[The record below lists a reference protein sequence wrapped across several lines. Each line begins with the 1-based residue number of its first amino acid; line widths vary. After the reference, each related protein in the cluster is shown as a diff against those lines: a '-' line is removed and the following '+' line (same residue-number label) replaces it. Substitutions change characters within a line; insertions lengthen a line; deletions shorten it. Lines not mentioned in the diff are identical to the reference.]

1 MERVSSNLVGLTILA
16 GIAMVLDGGL
26 SAAWPASTL
35 PLEIITD
42 LALPG
47 GATRMDYISVD
58 SASHRAYLAH
68 MGDGTVVAVSTAP
81 PAVLGVVAGTPRV
94 RGVLAVPE
102 LGRVYAAAA
111 ESGEVVVIEAASLKV
126 LGRIPAGNVD
136 GLDYVASVQ
145 RLFVTDQHGGN
156 CVVIDAKTDKVIKK
170 IPVGGDVGNTRFD
183 PATGRVLVA
192 VGSTNELVVIDPV
205 GLTVV
210 GRYALPGVKGAHGV
224 AVDPSTQAAFVAGE
238 QSASVC
244 AFGLRQ
250 HEVMAVASVGED
262 VDVLDVDP
270 STHRLFV
277 ASESG
282 VVSIFDVTGGRL
294 KKLEEGFFAPDA
306 HVVGVD
312 RVTHLLYFPLKDVG
326 GRPVLRIARY
336 TGR

>member
-1 MERVSSNLVGLTILA
+1 MRNSSLWVLA
-16 GIAMVLDGGL
+16 AAA
-26 SAAWPASTL
+26 SALIASTAAARAPVTLSLEVVADL
-35 PLEIITD
+35 P
-42 LALPG
+42 LPG

-58 SASHRAYLAH
+58 SASHRVYLAH
-68 MGDGTVVAVSTAP
+68 MGDGTVVAVSTSP
-81 PAVLGVVAGTPRV
+81 PKVLGVAKGTPRV

-111 ESGEVVVIEAASLKV
+111 GSSEVVVLDAASLKTS
-126 LGRIPAGNVD
+126 GRIPAGNVD
-136 GLDYVASVQ
+136 GLDYVPSVQ

-156 CVVIDAKTDKVIKK
+156 CVVIDAKTSKVIKK

-183 PATGRVLVA
+183 PTTGRILVA
-192 VGSTNELVVIDPV
+192 VGASDELVIIDPES
-205 GLTVV
+205 LTVV

-224 AVDPSTQAAFVAGE
+224 AVDPSTQTAFIAGE
-238 QSASVC
+238 GNASVC
-244 AFGLRQ
+244 AFSLSQ
-250 HEVMAVASVGED
+250 QEVKAVATVGED

-270 STHRLFV
+270 SAHRLFV

-294 KKLEEGFFAPDA
+294 KKLEEGFFAPAA

-312 RVTHLLYFPLKDVG
+312 RVTHLLYFPLKDIA